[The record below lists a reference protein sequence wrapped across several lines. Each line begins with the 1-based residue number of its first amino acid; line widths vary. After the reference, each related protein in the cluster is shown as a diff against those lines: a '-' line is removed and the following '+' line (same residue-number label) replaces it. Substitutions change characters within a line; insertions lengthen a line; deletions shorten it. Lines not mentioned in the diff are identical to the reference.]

1 MTRES
6 VDLAGRKNK
15 SKVTK
20 NMGLDPVAK
29 EKSKVTKDEWREYT
43 KTVWSIANTS
53 HGDHPAVFP
62 VEIPLRLA
70 KLFSFYGETV
80 LDPFAGTGT
89 TARAVIPLGRR
100 AVCVDQNA
108 DYVSTIKKECGK
120 LQNGHGP
127 GFESLVAVRGDS
139 RNLSFVE
146 DNSVG
151 LVVTSPPYWN
161 KADYGNSES
170 NLGKIESYGSFIQAI
185 RPVFE
190 ECFRALMP
198 GRKMCVI
205 TANVNQHTDHGLLTF
220 PLATDFA
227 VLLRDIGFVMVNEII
242 WSKDGT
248 GGKWGSYG
256 AQRPIFGSYPY
267 PPNFLFKNVHEY
279 ILIFAKPGL
288 TKTKGPKVKLYSDL
302 VAGMGRLTPINDL
315 DLDGAPPALPL
326 Q

>member
-1 MTRES
+1 MTKGQVKHKHGKAATRAS
-6 VDLAGRKNK
+6 VAPD
-15 SKVTK
+15 
-20 NMGLDPVAK
+20 AK
-29 EKSKVTKDEWREYT
+29 EKSKVTKEEWREYT

-53 HGDHPAVFP
+53 HDGHPAVFP

-100 AVCVDQNA
+100 AICVDQNV
-108 DYVSTIKKECGK
+108 DYIRTIKKECGK

-127 GFESLVAVRGDS
+127 DFEPLVVVRGDS
-139 RNLSFVE
+139 RNLSFIQ
-146 DNSVG
+146 DNTVG

-161 KADYGNSES
+161 KADYGNAKN
-170 NLGKIESYGSFIQAI
+170 NLGNIESYGAFIDAI

-190 ECFRALMP
+190 ECFRTLIP
-198 GRKMCVI
+198 GRKICIV

-227 VLLRDIGFVMVNEII
+227 VLLRKIGFVMVNEII

-267 PPNFLFKNVHEY
+267 PPNFLFKNIHEY
-279 ILIFAKPGL
+279 ILIFAKPAL
-288 TKTKGPKVKLYSDL
+288 TRTKGPKVRIY
-302 VAGMGRLTPINDL
+302 NDL
-315 DLDGAPPALPL
+315 IDGTDRLGPSNGLDAGSVLVRHPG

>member
-1 MTRES
+1 MKRKS
-6 VDLAGRKNK
+6 VDARARSGKEIAK
-15 SKVTK
+15 S
-20 NMGLDPVAK
+20 GLEPMAK
-29 EKSKVTKDEWREYT
+29 EKSKVTKEEWREYT

-53 HGDHPAVFP
+53 HDDHPAVFP
-62 VEIPLRLA
+62 LEIPLRLG

-89 TARAVIPLGRR
+89 TARAVIPIGRR

-108 DYVSTIKKECGK
+108 DYVRTIKKECGK

-127 GFESLVAVRGDS
+127 DFESLVAVRGDS
-139 RNLSFVE
+139 RKLSFIE

-161 KADYGNSES
+161 KADYGDSTN
-170 NLGKIESYGSFIQAI
+170 NLGNIASYAAFIESIQ
-185 RPVFE
+185 PVFE
-190 ECFRALMP
+190 ECYRTLMP
-198 GRKMCVI
+198 GRKMCVV

-227 VLLRDIGFVMVNEII
+227 VLLRSIGFVMVNEII

-279 ILIFAKPGL
+279 ILIFAKPAL

-302 VAGMGRLTPINDL
+302 TTGNGTLES
-315 DLDGAPPALPL
+315 G

>member
-1 MTRES
+1 M
-6 VDLAGRKNK
+6 
-15 SKVTK
+15 TK
-20 NMGLDPVAK
+20 NSIDLSAK

-53 HGDHPAVFP
+53 HDDHPAVFP
-62 VEIPLRLA
+62 LEIPLRLA

-100 AVCVDQNA
+100 AVCVDQNG
-108 DYVSTIKKECGK
+108 DYVRIIKRECGH

-127 GFESLVAVRGDS
+127 DFEALFAVCGDS
-139 RNLSFVE
+139 RNLGFIE
-146 DNSVG
+146 DDSVG

-161 KADYGNSES
+161 KADYGTSES
-170 NLGKIESYGSFIQAI
+170 NLGNIESYRSYIDST

-190 ECFRALMP
+190 ECLRVLMP
-198 GRKMCVI
+198 GRKICIV
-205 TANVNQHTDHGLLTF
+205 TANVNQYTDHGLLTF
-220 PLATDFA
+220 PLATDFT

-279 ILIFAKPGL
+279 ILIFAKPAL
-288 TKTKGPKVKLYSDL
+288 TKTKGRKVKPYGDLMAGIDRVISGNDGSDTDAAPSRASTHNSKTAL
-302 VAGMGRLTPINDL
+302 RSA
-315 DLDGAPPALPL
+315 DGA
-326 Q
+326 